1 MSVQF
6 FTEYPL
12 WFILFCLAAGG
23 LYAFMLYRP
32 VHGILFDG
40 NQKFLTWLLAGFR
53 FLTVSI
59 MAFLLLNPLL
69 KFIRSDIE
77 KSIVI
82 LAIDNSESILN
93 TPDSAVYRQK
103 ITELHA
109 NFQNKV
115 GKDIKVQ
122 TYLFGDRPVVA
133 AKPDF
138 GSKQTDFSTLFEE
151 VANVYSGSN
160 VGGMVLLS
168 DGIYN
173 KGTNPVYAAARAH
186 FPVFA
191 VGLGDTV
198 TKKDLK
204 VANIRT
210 NSIAYL
216 GNTFPAIIDVGANK
230 CNGQSYVLSVYNG
243 STKVFENRLT
253 ASGLNDF
260 KSVTLNLEATKP
272 GILHFTA
279 VLTNLS
285 DEVTWVNNRR
295 DFFIEV
301 IDARQKIL
309 IAARSPHPDISA
321 IRQAIESDKNYQVE
335 IDMSGNPLLENA
347 KDIDLVILHQLPA
360 ANNHLT
366 YVEGLKSKKIPLL
379 FILGR
384 QTNLS
389 LFNSL
394 KTGLNYS
401 ATGAGHNQATGIM
414 NVEFNLFENSEAVKS
429 NVPYFPPFSVPFGSF
444 NFKDKSATMIFQQ
457 IGSVKT
463 DQPLVYF
470 NDDATNRFGFFT
482 GEGFWRWRL
491 IDFDR
496 NNNHDVTND
505 LVCKSIQYLVAR
517 NDKRKFRVYTT
528 ENTIFENEALL
539 FNAEYYN
546 QSYELIN
553 KPEVKL
559 TLTNDAGKNY
569 VYTFSRTTN
578 AYILDAGLLA
588 PGNYNYTARVIS
600 GGNNEVAKGTVIVK
614 PLQLEFTETKADHDL
629 LKQLAVSTNGKFIP
643 FSDIDKV
650 ADMIKRIDTVK
661 PVMYQQKEYRDLIN
675 QKWVFFLILLFLS
688 VEWFVRKRHGAY

>member
-1 MSVQF
+1 
-6 FTEYPL
+6 
-12 WFILFCLAAGG
+12 
-23 LYAFMLYRP
+23 
-32 VHGILFDG
+32 
-40 NQKFLTWLLAGFR
+40 
-53 FLTVSI
+53 
-59 MAFLLLNPLL
+59 
-69 KFIRSDIE
+69 
-77 KSIVI
+77 
-82 LAIDNSESILN
+82 
-93 TPDSAVYRQK
+93 
-103 ITELHA
+103 
-109 NFQNKV
+109 
-115 GKDIKVQ
+115 
-122 TYLFGDRPVVA
+122 
-133 AKPDF
+133 
-138 GSKQTDFSTLFEE
+138 
-151 VANVYSGSN
+151 
-160 VGGMVLLS
+160 
-168 DGIYN
+168 
-173 KGTNPVYAAARAH
+173 
-186 FPVFA
+186 
-191 VGLGDTV
+191 
-198 TKKDLK
+198 
-204 VANIRT
+204 
-210 NSIAYL
+210 
-216 GNTFPAIIDVGANK
+216 
-230 CNGQSYVLSVYNG
+230 
-243 STKVFENRLT
+243 
-253 ASGLNDF
+253 
-260 KSVTLNLEATKP
+260 
-272 GILHFTA
+272 
-279 VLTNLS
+279 
-285 DEVTWVNNRR
+285 
-295 DFFIEV
+295 
-301 IDARQKIL
+301 
-309 IAARSPHPDISA
+309 
-321 IRQAIESDKNYQVE
+321 VE